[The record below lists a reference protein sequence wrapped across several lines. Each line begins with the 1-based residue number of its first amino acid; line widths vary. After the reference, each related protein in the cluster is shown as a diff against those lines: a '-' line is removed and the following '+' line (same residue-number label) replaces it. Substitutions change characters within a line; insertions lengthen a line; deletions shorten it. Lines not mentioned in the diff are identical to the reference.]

1 LKAARDLS
9 FVVLKRWKEA
19 LYMNL
24 KGSLKGPVEDKD
36 GQGLSWIYIWE
47 FSNRLERR
55 NRHAINKNFNIFDAW
70 WKNPFHRKYFIIQR
84 SKNQL
89 LFIRLVPLKFLFS
102 KFLLAKCRNSIL
114 FVYTL

>member
-36 GQGLSWIYIWE
+36 GQGLSWIYIE
-47 FSNRLERR
+47 
-55 NRHAINKNFNIFDAW
+55 
-70 WKNPFHRKYFIIQR
+70 
-84 SKNQL
+84 
-89 LFIRLVPLKFLFS
+89 
-102 KFLLAKCRNSIL
+102 NSVIVL
-114 FVYTL
+114 REGIDRP